1 MEEACGSDDPWC
13 AEAKAVGAE
22 LVIGDIEELL
32 NGWKGVEI
40 ICDVRSVVF

>member
-22 LVIGDIEELL
+22 LGIGDIEELL
-32 NGWKGVEI
+32 NGWKGIEI
-40 ICDVRSVVF
+40 TCDVRSVVF